1 MTYAQDKLL
10 DLVGV
15 GRNIMVSKMPMNR
28 HTAEEQTVKTES
40 IAKVHHF
47 VSHPNHGRDRLR
59 RHSSVP

>member
-1 MTYAQDKLL
+1 MTYAKDKLL

-15 GRNIMVSKMPMNR
+15 GRNIMVSKIPTNR
-28 HTAEEQTVKTES
+28 HTAEGQTVKTES
-40 IAKVHHF
+40 IAKAHHF